1 MVSRHKYLCTY
12 IRPVYAAQ
20 LYAYA
25 YFEYAYYMRTLTRP
39 NPNPKNKNI
48 VDKNSKSNNLTCL

>member
-25 YFEYAYYMRTLTRP
+25 YFEYAYYMRTLTYY
-39 NPNPKNKNI
+39 KKI